1 MQQQMDL
8 LACSAGV
15 FFGRAEC
22 FARESAFKGLLF
34 LLSKIFLCHKIK
46 DGGYNDTNINK
57 QRPPAQN
64 MPALQANGPVYYMT
78 TGAFAL
84 VGSYGFE
91 PA

>member
-1 MQQQMDL
+1 MQAFSSGAPNVL
-8 LACSAGV
+8 LAKAP
-15 FFGRAEC
+15 
-22 FARESAFKGLLF
+22 FKGLLF
-34 LLSKIFLCHKIK
+34 LLSKIFLCHEIK

-57 QRPPAQN
+57 RRPPAQN

-91 PA
+91 LA